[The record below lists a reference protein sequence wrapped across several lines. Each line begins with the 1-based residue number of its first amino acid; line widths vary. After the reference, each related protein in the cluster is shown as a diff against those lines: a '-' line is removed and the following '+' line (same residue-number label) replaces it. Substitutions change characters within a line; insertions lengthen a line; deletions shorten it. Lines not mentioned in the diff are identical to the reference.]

1 MNNLDRMKELI
12 SILNKASKAY
22 YQENDE
28 IMSNY
33 EYDKLYDELVELE
46 QETGLTMSDSPTNK
60 VGYTLLSS
68 LPKEKHKRKMLSLDK
83 TKEVFALKEWLK
95 DKEGI
100 LSWKL
105 DGLTIVLTYSN
116 GQLVKAVTRGNGE
129 VGEVIT
135 NNAKVFKNIPL
146 NIAYKGEMIIRGEA
160 VIKYSDFKMINDNI
174 EDKDKYKNPRN
185 LCSGTVRQLNN
196 EITAKRNVHFFAFQ
210 LVEAGNK
217 EFGDSK
223 VEQLKWLE
231 SQGFDVV
238 EYEIVNKDSIEDCI
252 SKFEET
258 IINNDFGSDGLVL
271 TYDSISYSNSLG
283 QTSKFPRHSIAF
295 KWSDEIKET
304 KLKEIEWSASRTGA
318 INPIA
323 IFEPIE
329 LEGTTVKRASLHNI
343 SILENL
349 ELIKGDTI
357 EVYKANMIIPQV
369 AKNLTKI
376 ENENTIKEE
385 RNVEIPKKCPVCEGE
400 VEVRQVNDVKVLY
413 CINSDCQAKKIKSFT
428 HFVGR
433 DAMNIEGL
441 SESTLQKFIDN
452 GYIKTYGDIYRIE
465 SYEEE
470 ITSLEGFGQK
480 SYNNLINSIEKSKN
494 VLLPNFIYALGIINV
509 GLSNAKL
516 LCKYYNNNLEDILLA
531 TEEDLIEIE
540 GYGSIIAKSI
550 VSYFHNEDNI
560 KIVEDLIK
568 YIEFESVEESEDNVL
583 EGKTFVITGSL
594 NIYSNRKELKELI
607 EKLGGK
613 VTGSV
618 TSKTDY
624 LINNNKESTSSKNKK
639 AKELEVPI
647 IDEEIFQGLIS

>member
-1 MNNLDRMKELI
+1 MNNLDRMNELI

-46 QETGLTMSDSPTNK
+46 QETGLTMSDSPTIK

-95 DKEGI
+95 DKEGL

-105 DGLTIVLTYSN
+105 DGLTIVLTYNN

-238 EYEIVNKDSIEDCI
+238 EYEIVDKDSIEDCI

-304 KLKEIEWSASRTGA
+304 KLQEIEWSASRTGA

-400 VEVRQVNDVKVLY
+400 VDVRQVNDVKVLY

-452 GYIKTYGDIYRIE
+452 GYIKIYGDIYRIE
-465 SYEEE
+465 TFEEE

-480 SYNNLINSIEKSKN
+480 SYNNLINSIEKSKT

-560 KIVEDLIK
+560 KMVEDLIK
-568 YIEFESVEESEDNVL
+568 YITFESVEESEDNVL

-607 EKLGGK
+607 ENLGGK

>member
-1 MNNLDRMKELI
+1 MNSLDRMKQLI
-12 SILNKASKAY
+12 NILNRASKAY
-22 YQENDE
+22 YQENNE

-46 QETGLTMSDSPTNK
+46 QETELTMSDSPTIK

-68 LPKEKHKRKMLSLDK
+68 LPKEKHKIKMLSLDK
-83 TKEVFALKEWLK
+83 TKEVFGLKEWLK

-105 DGLTIVLTYSN
+105 DGLTIVLTYNN

-146 NIAYKGEMIIRGEA
+146 NIAYRGEMIIRGEA
-160 VIKYSDFKMINDNI
+160 VIKYSDFKTINDNI

-196 EITAKRNVHFFAFQ
+196 EITAKRNVQFFAFQ
-210 LVEAGNK
+210 LVEADNM

-223 VEQLKWLE
+223 IEQLKWLE

-238 EYEIVNKDSIEDCI
+238 EYDIVNKDNIENCI

-271 TYDSISYSNSLG
+271 TYDSIAYSNSLG

-304 KLKEIEWSASRTGA
+304 TLKEIEWSASRTGA

-349 ELIKGDTI
+349 ELVKGDTI

-376 ENENTIKEE
+376 ENENTKNEK
-385 RNVEIPKKCPVCEGE
+385 RTVEIPNNCPVCQGE

-413 CINSDCQAKKIKSFT
+413 CINNDCQAKKIKSFT

-441 SESTLQKFIDN
+441 SESTLEKFIDN

-465 SYEEE
+465 TYQEE

-480 SYNNLINSIEKSKN
+480 SYNNLIKSIEKSKK

-516 LCKYYNNNLEDILLA
+516 LCKHYNNNLENILLA
-531 TEEDLIEIE
+531 KEEDLIEIE
-540 GYGSIIAKSI
+540 GYGAIIAKSI

-560 KIVEDLIK
+560 KMLEDLTK
-568 YIEFESVEESEDNVL
+568 YITFESVEVNDSNIL

-594 NIYSNRKELKELI
+594 NIYDNRKQLKELI
-607 EKLGGK
+607 ENFGGK

-618 TSKTDY
+618 TSNTDY

>member
-46 QETGLTMSDSPTNK
+46 QETGLTMSDSPTIK